1 MKKLLRGTDKIL
13 MALAFMGD
21 LYLEGFVRSHG
32 FGRKRSLFEALAIKN
47 STFRVEVARFL
58 KTGEIEKVIDK
69 KGRPCFRL
77 CSPGYE
83 RLERTYPLFKL
94 YRKVWDKKWRIVIF
108 DIPEKERVTRDS
120 LRFKII
126 SLGFGK
132 LQESVYISPLNVL
145 GDLKEFLKLKKI
157 YGKVVVFE
165 AVEVFEQNSK
175 VVANQVWKLD
185 ELSKEYRKIID
196 EAEWLE
202 GNNGTNNEKEKIRND
217 YFQILLKDPLLP
229 KELLPEDWLGDEAR
243 NKILSL

>member
-1 MKKLLRGTDKIL
+1 

-32 FGRKRSLFEALAIKN
+32 FGRKRSLFESLDIKN

-58 KTGEIEKVIDK
+58 KTGEIEKIIDK

-94 YRKVWDKKWRIVIF
+94 YRKVWDGKWRIVIF
-108 DIPEKERVTRDS
+108 DISENERVVRDS
-120 LRFKII
+120 LRFKLI

-132 LQESVYISPLNVL
+132 LQESVYITPLDVL
-145 GDLKEFLKLKKI
+145 GDIKEFLKIKKI
-157 YGKVVVFE
+157 YGKVIVFE
-165 AVEVFEQNSK
+165 AKEVFDQNSK
-175 VVANQVWKLD
+175 VVATQVWKLD
-185 ELSKEYRKIID
+185 EIGKQYGNIID
-196 EAEWLE
+196 EAKWLE
-202 GNNGTNNEKEKIRND
+202 GNSGTNKEKEKLRND

-229 KELLPEDWLGDEAR
+229 KELLPNDWLGEEAR
-243 NKILSL
+243 KIILSL